1 MKLSPLYRSIS
12 TAALITDRCLVSF
25 SGGKDSVA
33 ALDLAFKYFKQVDA
47 FFLYLVGGLSFNE
60 SIIKFYEDKH
70 GFQIHRLPHFMLA
83 EWLRYGTYRPPD
95 YDVPIV
101 SVKQTYDFAR
111 ELTGTWWIAG
121 GERIA
126 DSVWRRAMIKQSGSI
141 DAKRGR
147 LYPLAD
153 WNKAEV
159 LAYIRQHRLR
169 VGEESRRLGFSFASL
184 LANEMM
190 IVREAFPRD
199 FETIKRWFPLVEAG
213 IKQYEFAQEKQVS
226 AV

>member
-1 MKLSPLYRSIS
+1 M
-12 TAALITDRCLVSF
+12 TDHCLVGF
-25 SGGKDSVA
+25 SGGKDSVV
-33 ALDLAFKYFKQVDA
+33 ALDLAFRHFKRVDA

-60 SIIKFYEDKH
+60 SIIRHYEDKH
-70 GFQIHRLPHFMLA
+70 GIKIHRLPHFMLA
-83 EWLRYGTYRPPD
+83 EWLRYGTYRPAD

-101 SVKQTYDFAR
+101 SVKETYDYAR
-111 ELTGTWWIAG
+111 ELTGAWWIAG

-126 DSVWRRAMIKQSGSI
+126 DSVWRRAMIKHSGSI

-153 WNKAEV
+153 WDKAEV
-159 LAYIRQHRLR
+159 LAYIRQNRLR
-169 VGEESRRLGFSFASL
+169 VGEESRKLGFSFASL
-184 LANEMM
+184 LTREML
-190 IVREAFPRD
+190 IIREAFPRD

-213 IKQYEFAQEKQVS
+213 IKQHEFFQKQIP